1 MDISEVCSKAVEL
14 LCHAGQ
20 VIELTEYRASL
31 YDYLKHRMMAIA
43 PNVTA
48 LVGELVGARLISHA
62 GMNSLLL
69 FIQTYFIQRKC
80 RVHTDCLCRGLLNEN
95 RLVVN
100 LSETGSGDCCLSCD
114 FLT

>member
-1 MDISEVCSKAVEL
+1 M
-14 LCHAGQ
+14 CHAGQ

-62 GMNSLLL
+62 GMDLCL
-69 FIQTYFIQRKC
+69 FRHISFSEIAFSTLT
-80 RVHTDCLCRGLLNEN
+80 V
-95 RLVVN
+95 
-100 LSETGSGDCCLSCD
+100 LSA
-114 FLT
+114 

>member
-1 MDISEVCSKAVEL
+1 MKTLHCML
-14 LCHAGQ
+14 Q

-62 GMNSLLL
+62 GTVLQLL
-69 FIQTYFIQRKC
+69 FVPKL
-80 RVHTDCLCRGLLNEN
+80 HGCLLAKHKQSCQSCILFAVNFKVCVTP
-95 RLVVN
+95 LV
-100 LSETGSGDCCLSCD
+100 L
-114 FLT
+114 

>member
-1 MDISEVCSKAVEL
+1 MHSCSYGTVY
-14 LCHAGQ
+14 CVGQ

-62 GMNSLLL
+62 GTESQTAL
-69 FIQTYFIQRKC
+69 FIQPFI
-80 RVHTDCLCRGLLNEN
+80 
-95 RLVVN
+95 
-100 LSETGSGDCCLSCD
+100 
-114 FLT
+114 

>member
-1 MDISEVCSKAVEL
+1 MPVCHVE
-14 LCHAGQ
+14 Q

-62 GMNSLLL
+62 GATCSS
-69 FIQTYFIQRKC
+69 
-80 RVHTDCLCRGLLNEN
+80 CLCSVNAS
-95 RLVVN
+95 LVRK
-100 LSETGSGDCCLSCD
+100 
-114 FLT
+114 

>member
-1 MDISEVCSKAVEL
+1 MV
-14 LCHAGQ
+14 Q

-62 GMNSLLL
+62 GMLS
-69 FIQTYFIQRKC
+69 Q
-80 RVHTDCLCRGLLNEN
+80 
-95 RLVVN
+95 LVFMFTVFN
-100 LSETGSGDCCLSCD
+100 C
-114 FLT
+114 

>member
-1 MDISEVCSKAVEL
+1 MV
-14 LCHAGQ
+14 Q

-62 GMNSLLL
+62 GMLSQLVFMFTV
-69 FIQTYFIQRKC
+69 FI
-80 RVHTDCLCRGLLNEN
+80 VNAVCLIYAHLPM
-95 RLVVN
+95 
-100 LSETGSGDCCLSCD
+100 S
-114 FLT
+114 

>member
-1 MDISEVCSKAVEL
+1 MSCW
-14 LCHAGQ
+14 Q

-62 GMNSLLL
+62 GTWSHCSCILSTVVCSVCVCDACS
-69 FIQTYFIQRKC
+69 QTEDRKSS
-80 RVHTDCLCRGLLNEN
+80 DKQ
-95 RLVVN
+95 
-100 LSETGSGDCCLSCD
+100 
-114 FLT
+114 LT

>member
-1 MDISEVCSKAVEL
+1 MLQVEAVFSVCCLS
-14 LCHAGQ
+14 Q

-62 GMNSLLL
+62 GTSSQLL
-69 FIQTYFIQRKC
+69 FMPRLHLI
-80 RVHTDCLCRGLLNEN
+80 DC
-95 RLVVN
+95 
-100 LSETGSGDCCLSCD
+100 
-114 FLT
+114 

>member
-1 MDISEVCSKAVEL
+1 MCVEL
-14 LCHAGQ
+14 VCLAVQ

-62 GMNSLLL
+62 GSVSSS
-69 FIQTYFIQRKC
+69 ITSVY
-80 RVHTDCLCRGLLNEN
+80 
-95 RLVVN
+95 
-100 LSETGSGDCCLSCD
+100 SGTFYSVKSYI
-114 FLT
+114 

>member
-1 MDISEVCSKAVEL
+1 VEPVCNVE
-14 LCHAGQ
+14 Q

-62 GMNSLLL
+62 GTS
-69 FIQTYFIQRKC
+69 FVYSVIF
-80 RVHTDCLCRGLLNEN
+80 
-95 RLVVN
+95 
-100 LSETGSGDCCLSCD
+100 
-114 FLT
+114 